1 MNLRYILLFILI
13 QIISIFGLFA
23 PGVVLCGICTLF
35 KLYELRDN
43 PTPLHPWND
52 PKIYRWTPRWM
63 WIWDNREDGLSPVW
77 YLAAH
82 PAYTVKIFGRT
93 FSIKRTLRWN
103 FFIWTAFRNYA
114 NNWRFVPGVSKVG
127 RPIFSRAFTLRG
139 KLRHFDAGWLPDGYP
154 TLNIGLGP
162 W

>member
-1 MNLRYILLFILI
+1 MKYIPLFILI
-13 QIISIFGLFA
+13 QLISILVLFP
-23 PGVVLCGICTLF
+23 PGVVLCGICTLL

-52 PKIYRWTPRWM
+52 LKIYRWTPRWM

-77 YLAAH
+77 YLKAH
-82 PAYTVKIFGRT
+82 SNRP
-93 FSIKRTLRWN
+93 LRWN
-103 FFIWTAFRNYA
+103 FFVWTAFRNYA

-127 RPIFSRAFTLRG
+127 RPIFSRKFTFRG
-139 KLRHFDAGWLPDGYP
+139 KVMHFDAGWLTDGYP
-154 TLNIGLGP
+154 TLNVGYGP